1 MKRARPSPWTIGLCL
16 LVLIGAGMR
25 FHNTSRFRID
35 FGFDA
40 NHNWDYIEYLT
51 TTWEMP
57 DPADGWS
64 YGHPPFFYYASAAVA
79 RAMDGAE
86 KKPIVI
92 AVRRISTGIGLLA
105 IGAAVLC
112 VARLAPGDR
121 RRRFLAGG
129 VLLFLPVHLY
139 MSAML
144 GEEILAS
151 SLTSF
156 AIVGVALL
164 LRDPPPFR
172 RALALSAAFGVFAG
186 LSFLTKLSGVLAMAA
201 ACGTLAIAGLAR
213 RRLVEGLACAVAFG
227 AVASVI
233 GGWPYA
239 RNLLEHGYLY
249 PHDLEV
255 HALMHTMPPGER
267 SLRDYV
273 YVPLAT
279 WTDPQVLHPDLIH
292 SVWGSTYTT
301 LWYDGHRVALPRE
314 ALPIARLGTGMLL
327 LALLPT
333 CAFGVGLF
341 RGARRAIAQPGGPD
355 TLLVLL
361 TAATLAGYVY
371 FTWKNPWYA
380 TLKGSYLLGMLVPFG
395 VYTSEVL
402 ADWTRGPKLRA
413 GIVWTTLAAL
423 TTLCVVVF
431 TYHLVFYKFEGPG
444 FKWKERY
451 PPQLGLETGD
461 EVSQPLARRAE
472 AEPQQLARGAVE
484 QVELDDALAA
494 RDARRAGP
502 AAFLGAPRHVRE
514 EHELLV
520 EAQA

>member
-1 MKRARPSPWTIGLCL
+1 MKRARPSAWTIGLCL

-25 FHNTSRFRID
+25 FHNTARYRID

-40 NHNWDYIEYLT
+40 NHNWDYIEHLT
-51 TTWEMP
+51 GSWALP

-92 AVRRISTGIGLLA
+92 AVRRISSGVGLLA
-105 IGAAVLC
+105 IGAAVFC

-121 RRRFLAGG
+121 RRRFLAAGL
-129 VLLFLPVHLY
+129 LLFLPVHLY

-156 AIVGVALL
+156 AIVGVLLL
-164 LRDPPPFR
+164 LRDPPPLR
-172 RALALSAAFGVFAG
+172 RAVALSAALGVVAG
-186 LSFLTKLSGVLAMAA
+186 LSFLTKLSGVLAIAA
-201 ACGTLAIAGLAR
+201 ACASFAVAGLAR
-213 RRLVEGLACAVAFG
+213 RQLAHGLACAVAFG
-227 AVASVI
+227 AVASVV

-239 RNLLEHGYLY
+239 RNLANHGYLY

-255 HALMHTMPPGER
+255 HGLMHTMPPGER
-267 SLRDYV
+267 SLSDYA

-279 WTDPQVLHPDLIH
+279 FSDPQVLHPDLIH

-314 ALPIARLGTGMLL
+314 ALPISRLGTGMLV
-327 LALLPT
+327 LALVPT
-333 CAFGVGLF
+333 FAFGVGLL
-341 RGARRAIAQPGGPD
+341 RGARRAIAAPGGPD

-361 TAATLAGYVY
+361 SSATLAGYVY

-380 TLKGSYLLGMLVPFG
+380 TLKASYLLGMLVPFA

-402 ADWTRGPKLRA
+402 ADWTRGATARA

-444 FKWKERY
+444 FKWKEHY
-451 PPQLGLETGD
+451 PPRLGLEAGD
-461 EVSQPLARRAE
+461 EVSQPVARGAE
-472 AEPQQLARGAVE
+472 AEAEKLPRGAIE
-484 QVELDDALAA
+484 QVELHDPLAS
-494 RDARRAGP
+494 RDARGAGP
-502 AAFLGAPRHVRE
+502 PAFLGASPDLIE

-520 EAQA
+520 EA

>member
-1 MKRARPSPWTIGLCL
+1 MRVRPSPWTIGLCL

-25 FHNTSRFRID
+25 FHNTSRYRID

-40 NHNWDYIEYLT
+40 DHNWDYIEYLT
-51 TTWEMP
+51 TTWELP

-92 AVRRISTGIGLLA
+92 VLRRISTGIGLLA
-105 IGAAVLC
+105 IGAALFC

-121 RRRFLAGG
+121 RRRFLAAG

-156 AIVGVALL
+156 AVVGVALL
-164 LRDPPPFR
+164 LRDPPPLR
-172 RALALSAAFGVFAG
+172 RALLLSAACGVFAG

-201 ACGTLAIAGLAR
+201 VCVTLAIAGLAR
-213 RRLVEGLACAVAFG
+213 RQLVQGLACAVAFG

-239 RNLLEHGYLY
+239 RNLINNGYLY
-249 PHDLEV
+249 PQDLEV

-267 SLRDYV
+267 SLSDYF
-273 YVPLAT
+273 YVPIAT
-279 WTDPQVLHPDLIH
+279 WSEPQALHPDLIH
-292 SVWGSTYTT
+292 SVWGTTYTT

-314 ALPIARLGTGMLL
+314 ALPIARLGTGMLV
-327 LALLPT
+327 LALIPT
-333 CAFGVGLF
+333 LAFGVGLV
-341 RGARRAIAQPGGPD
+341 RGTRRAIAQPGGPD

-361 TAATLAGYVY
+361 SAATIVGYVY

-402 ADWTRGPKLRA
+402 ADWTRGENLRSGLVWA
-413 GIVWTTLAAL
+413 GLGAL

-444 FKWKERY
+444 FKWKEHY
-451 PPQLGLETGD
+451 PPKLGLQMRQQ
-461 EVSQPLARRAE
+461 VPQPLPRGTEAQANDFAE
-472 AEPQQLARGAVE
+472 GPVGQMQ
-484 QVELDDALAA
+484 LDDAFAA
-494 RDARRAGP
+494 GDARRP
-502 AAFLGAPRHVRE
+502 APATLLGTPCHVGE
-514 EHELLV
+514 EQELFI
-520 EAQA
+520 EA